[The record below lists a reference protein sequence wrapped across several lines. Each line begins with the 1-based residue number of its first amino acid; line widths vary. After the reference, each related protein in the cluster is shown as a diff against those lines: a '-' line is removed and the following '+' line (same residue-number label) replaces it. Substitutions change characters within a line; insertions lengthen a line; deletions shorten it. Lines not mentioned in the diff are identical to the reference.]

1 VGMNWPNQAASPITS
16 LSTIARRWRRT
27 TEQQRS
33 PEQALIGGSADLASG
48 GPDGML

>member
-1 VGMNWPNQAASPITS
+1 MNKAPGELLSFNKLHLQPIHS
-16 LSTIARRWRRT
+16 
-27 TEQQRS
+27 S